1 MLLLV
6 TAAARLLAARPEP
19 ARRAETRAVPRVAV
33 RKVLAAAHLE
43 IRGVKHSKNI
53 CHHVKIFDLFT
64 AGAVSVD
71 GARAV
76 AVGAGVSRLAD
87 TLPGPRVAPV

>member
-6 TAAARLLAARPEP
+6 TAAARLLAARSEP
-19 ARRAETRAVPRVAV
+19 AWRAETRAVTRVAV
-33 RKVLAAAHLE
+33 REVLAAAHLK
-43 IRGVKHSKNI
+43 IRGIKRNKNI

-64 AGAVSVD
+64 AGAEGVD
-71 GARAV
+71 GTGAV
-76 AVGAGVSRLAD
+76 AVGARVARLAD

>member
-64 AGAVSVD
+64 AGAEGID
-71 GARAV
+71 GTGAV
-76 AVGAGVSRLAD
+76 AVGARVARLAD

>member
-1 MLLLV
+1 M
-6 TAAARLLAARPEP
+6 RE
-19 ARRAETRAVPRVAV
+19 
-33 RKVLAAAHLE
+33 VLAAAHLK
-43 IRGVKHSKNI
+43 IRGIKRNKNI

-76 AVGAGVSRLAD
+76 AVGAGVSWLAEA
-87 TLPGPRVAPV
+87 LPGPGVAPV